1 MEISKL
7 FGLPAHPLLV
17 HIPVVLIPIAAI
29 GAVLMVLSRSWRA
42 RIGWLVVAAAGVSL
56 VFVQLAIGSGEAL
69 EESVKKSDLVDTHT
83 HLGEET
89 LPYVAV
95 FFVAVL
101 AFMVA
106 DRWRSRRAR
115 EGDPEV
121 TAAADRE
128 TWRDPL
134 MAVIAVAVLATSVL
148 SGIWVYRAGH
158 SGAESVWRDVQVGG
172 EGGPSGESGESGET
186 SGG

>member
-17 HIPVVLIPIAAI
+17 HIPVVLVPLAAI

-56 VFVQLAIGSGEAL
+56 VFVQLAIESGEAL

-83 HLGEET
+83 HLGEDS

-106 DRWRSRRAR
+106 DQWRRRRA
-115 EGDPEV
+115 EGGEPGA
-121 TAAADRE
+121 TASADRG

-148 SGIWVYRAGH
+148 SGIWIYRAGH
-158 SGAESVWRDVQVGG
+158 SGAESVWRDVQVDG
-172 EGGPSGESGESGET
+172 EGGQSGQSGET
-186 SGG
+186 GEFGD

>member
-1 MEISKL
+1 VEISKL
-7 FGLPAHPLLV
+7 FGLPAHPLIV

-42 RIGWLVVAAAGVSL
+42 RIGWLVVAAAGVSVVL
-56 VFVQLAIGSGEAL
+56 VQLAIGSGEAL
-69 EESVKKSDLVDTHT
+69 EESVDRSDLVQTHA
-83 HLGEET
+83 HLGEDT

-106 DRWRSRRAR
+106 DRWRVRRAA
-115 EGDPEV
+115 GD
-121 TAAADRE
+121 AATVARGG
-128 TWRDPL
+128 TWGDPL

-148 SGIWVYRAGH
+148 SGVWIYRAGH
-158 SGAESVWRDVQVGG
+158 SGATSVWSEVQVDG
-172 EGGPSGESGESGET
+172 EGGSSGHGGGGGSGD
-186 SGG
+186 